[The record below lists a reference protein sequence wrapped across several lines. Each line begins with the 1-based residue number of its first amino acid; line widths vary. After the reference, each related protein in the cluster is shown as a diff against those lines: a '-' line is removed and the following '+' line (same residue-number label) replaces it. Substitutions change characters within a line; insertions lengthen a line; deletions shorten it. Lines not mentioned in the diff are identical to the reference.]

1 MSIALL
7 MVLTVGTIQVA
18 LTLYGRNVVQ
28 ASAHEGLRAMVE
40 RGVTHS
46 AGEIVATRTVQDS
59 VGSLVQDL
67 EVDVASTSA
76 AGGRRVLVRVTARL
90 RSLGPVP
97 LSVPVTSAAEAFV
110 EGEPE

>member
-40 RGVTHS
+40 RGAALQV
-46 AGEIVATRTVQDS
+46 GEIVATRTVQDS

-67 EVDVASTSA
+67 EVDVVSA
-76 AGGRRVLVRVTARL
+76 TAVDGRRVLVRVTARL
-90 RSLGPVP
+90 RSLGPLP
-97 LSVPVTSAAEAFV
+97 LSIPVTSAAQAFV